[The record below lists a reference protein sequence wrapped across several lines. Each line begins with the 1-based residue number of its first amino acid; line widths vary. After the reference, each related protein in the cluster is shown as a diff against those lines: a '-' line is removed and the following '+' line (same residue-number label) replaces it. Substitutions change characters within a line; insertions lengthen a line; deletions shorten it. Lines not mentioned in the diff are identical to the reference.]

1 LSREG
6 DGRVSIVG
14 SEASEERSEVG
25 VEPLSRATMS
35 SNAARPGPNPGV
47 SRWPAP
53 LAKVVA
59 WGRELSERLVDV
71 RIFQNSL
78 VLAAQAFLALF
89 PLIIL
94 VYAIIPPGASTGLVN
109 VLRSRVGVSG
119 DSADA
124 MSRLLLDREGL
135 QQSLSA
141 FSALLVLG
149 SATAF
154 TRALQRV
161 YEGAWA
167 MPKLGL
173 RGVWRWLTWLTAIGL
188 YLGLIGFIAH
198 IIHVR
203 EVSTGVSVILA
214 FMLWWWTPFLLLGGR
229 VCWRALIPGA
239 VLTTIAQVVVYVGS
253 SVVMPRLVKSNEKDY
268 GPIGVLFALES
279 WLVVLAV
286 VLVVSAA
293 IGAILGQSQGRFAHW
308 VRGNSDPDGW
318 RRTPRWASGAKAPK
332 ADARSAS
339 KDPPTGENAQVGD
352 DSW

>member
-1 LSREG
+1 
-6 DGRVSIVG
+6 
-14 SEASEERSEVG
+14 
-25 VEPLSRATMS
+25 MS
-35 SNAARPGPNPGV
+35 SNTARPGSNPGV
-47 SRWPAP
+47 SRWPAS
-53 LAKVVA
+53 LTKVVA

-89 PLIIL
+89 PLLIL

-109 VLRSRVGVSG
+109 VLRSRFGVSG

-135 QQSLSA
+135 QQSLSVI
-141 FSALLVLG
+141 SALLVLG

-161 YEGAWA
+161 YEGAWGV
-167 MPKLGL
+167 PKLGL
-173 RGVWRWLTWLTAIGL
+173 RGVWRWLAWLTVIGC
-188 YLGLIGFIAH
+188 YFSLIGFIAH
-198 IIHVR
+198 LVRVR

-214 FMLWWWTPFLLLGGR
+214 FVLWWWTPFLLLGGR

-239 VLTTIAQVVVYVGS
+239 VLTTIAQFLLYVGS
-253 SVVMPRLVKSNEKDY
+253 SLVMPRLIKSNEADY

-279 WLVVLAV
+279 WLVVLAG

-293 IGAILGQSQGRFAHW
+293 FGAILGQSQTRMAQW

-318 RRTPRWASGAKAPK
+318 RRTPRWAAGVTTEETSVE
-332 ADARSAS
+332 RSAAGRM
-339 KDPPTGENAQVGD
+339 PR
-352 DSW
+352 